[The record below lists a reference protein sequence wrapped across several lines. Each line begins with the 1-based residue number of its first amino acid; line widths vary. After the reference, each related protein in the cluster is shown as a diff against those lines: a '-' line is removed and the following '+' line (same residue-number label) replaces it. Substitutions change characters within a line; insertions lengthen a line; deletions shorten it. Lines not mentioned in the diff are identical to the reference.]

1 MVTKAQR
8 EKLAA
13 AVDRLAERLTP
24 PERPEAWI
32 VDGDTCTMRGQPDVV
47 LTLAEL
53 DARDTPQVRWILVSP
68 PPRDPSPATHRFAQR
83 SIFFPAGQG
92 GGH

>member
-13 AVDRLAERLTP
+13 AVNRLAERLAP
-24 PERPEAWI
+24 PELMEAWI
-32 VDGDTCTMRGQPDVV
+32 VDGDRCELRGRPDVV

-53 DARDTPQVRWILVSP
+53 DARDTAQIRWIIVRP
-68 PPRDPSPATHRFAQR
+68 PPRDQ
-83 SIFFPAGQG
+83 QG
-92 GGH
+92 RRAPN